1 MPRLPAGLQLPE
13 APCQA
18 PKPTRVYMFGRCA
31 AMCASRDALQ
41 GASGLAVPMRDSR
54 KQAAAAAFAA
64 AGGVAA
70 V

>member
-1 MPRLPAGLQLPE
+1 MPRLPAGLQLTK

-18 PKPTRVYMFGRCA
+18 PKPSRVFMLERCA
-31 AMCASRDALQ
+31 AMRASRGALH

-54 KQAAAAAFAA
+54 KQAAAAAHAA
-64 AGGVAA
+64 TSRLAA